1 MNIFEALRE
10 DHGVQRTLA
19 DLLVKTHGDS
29 EGRDELFDKLKAQL
43 QAHAKAEER
52 YFYILLMEDDL
63 TQEKARHSVAE
74 HHEIDEL
81 IETMENTEF
90 SSPAWVSH
98 AEKLRKRL
106 HHHLDEEEHEVFQ
119 MAGKVLTEQ
128 QKTSLSSEYRK
139 LMEAEK

>member
-10 DHGVQRTLA
+10 DHDKQRTLS

-29 EGRDELFDKLKAQL
+29 EGRDEIFNKLKKQL
-43 QAHAKAEER
+43 HAHAKAEER

-81 IETMENTEF
+81 IETLEDTEF
-90 SSPAWVSH
+90 SSPAWVGH

-119 MAGKVLTEQ
+119 MAGKVLTEK
-128 QKTSLSSEYRK
+128 QKISLSSEYRK
-139 LMEAEK
+139 LMESEQ

>member
-19 DLLVKTHGDS
+19 DQLVKTHGDS
-29 EGRDELFDKLKAQL
+29 EGRDELFEKLKNNL
-43 QAHAKAEER
+43 QAHSKAEER
-52 YFYILLMEDDL
+52 CFYIYLMEEDL

-81 IETMENTEF
+81 IETLEKTEF
-90 SSPAWVSH
+90 SSPAWVGH
-98 AEKLRKRL
+98 ADKLRERL

-128 QKTSLSSEYRK
+128 QKTSLSGEYRK
-139 LMEAEK
+139 LMVAEK

>member
-10 DHGVQRTLA
+10 DHGVQRTLS

-29 EGRDELFDKLKAQL
+29 EGRDELFDKLKRQL

-52 YFYILLMEDDL
+52 YFYIMLMEDDL

-81 IETMENTEF
+81 IETLEKTEF
-90 SSPAWVSH
+90 SSPAWVGH

-106 HHHLDEEEHEVFQ
+106 NHHLDEEEHEVFQ

-128 QKTSLSSEYRK
+128 QKTSLSGEYRK